1 MDSFRRKFSGKYNN
15 FSSQNPANPQ
25 IVVPPGTDP
34 VATLQ
39 SDPSVIDTLN
49 GTKMAQKDSMSSPDR
64 KYWMPD
70 EVATSCYECEA
81 KFTTFRRRHHCRVCG
96 QIFCS
101 KCCNSYIPGENVG
114 CQGNCYVEVYSV
126 LNVVQSLLIFLLR
139 LHRVSHFRVGSCLQ
153 ILQ

>member
-1 MDSFRRKFSGKYNN
+1 MESFRRKFSGKSNN
-15 FSSQNPANPQ
+15 LSDQNPANPQ
-25 IVVPPGTDP
+25 IVLPPRTASEASLQLDSPVINTLDGT
-34 VATLQ
+34 
-39 SDPSVIDTLN
+39 N
-49 GTKMAQKDSMSSPDR
+49 MAQKDSMSSPDR

-114 CQGNCYVEVYSV
+114 CQGNCSVDVYSV
-126 LNVVQSLLIFLLR
+126 WGRNIVQSLLMF
-139 LHRVSHFRVGSCLQ
+139 
-153 ILQ
+153 